1 MKRLKNSITNAYPN
15 FFKNLMFTLNL
26 NTSNCL
32 KVLFYQ
38 ILYSITF
45 SIITGSFMCF
55 CCILTGINKI
65 NDLPFILSFIVGIL
79 ITPIIFDMAVNKFKE
94 NNTND

>member
-1 MKRLKNSITNAYPN
+1 MNRLKNSVINAYPN

-38 ILYSITF
+38 ILYSVPF
-45 SIITGSFMCF
+45 SIITGTTLWFF
-55 CCILTGINKI
+55 CVLSGIYKI
-65 NDLPFILSFIVGIL
+65 NDLPFILSFIVGIFVV
-79 ITPIIFDMAVNKFKE
+79 PIIFDMAVNKFKE